1 MIKKM
6 NTRNFVYYL
15 HSYSGVS
22 IRWDKKRTFDIGTL
36 TIANAEIDF
45 MPDDQWV
52 VSTSEAFLTDDDQ
65 PMSEEDANV
74 KVSFYFDLIG
84 WRLDRPSNH
93 NQIV

>member
-6 NTRNFVYYL
+6 NTNDFVYYL
-15 HSYSGVS
+15 HPYSGVS

-45 MPDDQWV
+45 IPDDQWV
-52 VSTSEAFLTDDDQ
+52 ISTDDDQ
-65 PMSEEDANV
+65 PMSEEDANI
-74 KVSFYFDLIG
+74 KVSFYFDLTG